1 MVYIFVSFTK
11 FNEMFG
17 FTITVINN
25 LHRKLIST
33 IVRMKLENYTNI
45 GKLMSRFTS
54 DINNIE
60 GMVMLDLHWV
70 IEGLIDNIFVILVIS
85 LNSYIIIVSATF
97 LFLMLFMKSKF
108 HQKMKYSLNLDDQS
122 RGQLY

>member
-1 MVYIFVSFTK
+1 MLVYIFVSFTK

-85 LNSYIIIVSATF
+85 LNSYIIIVSTAF

-108 HQKMKYSLNLDDQS
+108 H
-122 RGQLY
+122 

>member
-1 MVYIFVSFTK
+1 MFLMILYIFISFIK

-85 LNSYIIIVSATF
+85 LNSYIIIVSAAF
-97 LFLMLFMKSKF
+97 LILMLFMKSKF
-108 HQKMKYSLNLDDQS
+108 HHKMKYSLNLDD
-122 RGQLY
+122 